1 MSVKHLS
8 DILVDGKIGVGTDS
22 PTAQIE
28 IADSTDNT
36 SGLRFKTVGSG
47 SQDNVNFHFQG
58 TAGSAPFYI
67 SRAQTG
73 GAEIQLQRD
82 GDIILNGN
90 NGDNTGIG
98 TTTPSAK
105 LDVNGTSR
113 FRGNSTFD
121 ADLYV
126 GNLSMSIEAQPIS
139 IGGFGDINAAS
150 WAQNTSISG
159 LTLKS
164 SGVTQGS
171 YTNANITVDSKG
183 RITSA
188 SNGSGTGIGGSGTA
202 GYVPRFSG
210 STTLT
215 NSQIRD
221 NGTNVGIGTSPD
233 ANNKLVVD
241 GNLRVANHIYLNTG
255 TSNSIVGVGGGI
267 EFYTDSINRLD
278 LKYDGDMSFNGSGD
292 FNIKGGGDIVFATT
306 STIGGRI
313 LMPNDDLQYIKI
325 GENVGANDNSFSLN
339 ISSTVNESGQEGV
352 VGFRNN
358 FTSSTK
364 PIIYC
369 YSARAGRFSTSTTGE
384 QIHFYGSSTTKV
396 GSVTSNGNSTSYNTS
411 SDYRLKEDAKDF
423 NGLAMVEQ
431 MQVYDFKW
439 KDAVNEDGETMQ
451 GHRSHGVYAH
461 ELESV
466 MPRAVVGEKDADTM
480 QGVDYSKIVPVLIKA
495 IQELQE
501 EIRLLKN

>member
-36 SGLRFKTVGSG
+36 SGLRFKTVGTG
-47 SQDNVNFHFQG
+47 SQDNVNMHFQG

-67 SRAQTG
+67 SRANTG

-98 TTTPSAK
+98 TTTPEAK

-113 FRGNSTFD
+113 FRNNSTFN
-121 ADLYV
+121 AALYV
-126 GNLSMSIEAQPIS
+126 GGLSMSIEAQPIS

-150 WAQNTSISG
+150 WAQNTSVSG

-164 SGVTQGS
+164 SGVTSGS

-183 RITSA
+183 RVTSA
-188 SNGSGTGIGGSGTA
+188 SNGSSTGIGGSGTA

-210 STTLT
+210 STTLA

-233 ANNKLVVD
+233 ASNKLVVD
-241 GNLRVANHIYLNTG
+241 GSLRVVDNIYLNTG
-255 TSNSIVGVGGGI
+255 TSNSIVGTGGGI
-267 EFYTDSINRLD
+267 EFYTNSTKRVDI
-278 LKYDGDMSFNGSGD
+278 DMSG
-292 FNIKGGGDIVFATT
+292 
-306 STIGGRI
+306 
-313 LMPNDDLQYIKI
+313 DLQVLNNLQFSTGGNNLITGSSGNMVFKTNNVERMSI
-325 GENVGANDNSFSLN
+325 GVSGAIVLTVPTPN
-339 ISSTVNESGQEGV
+339 IGFDVEGTSRFYQDETTLSSPAIIARHNGAE
-352 VGFRNN
+352 
-358 FTSSTK
+358 TSSTFATMIEFQDDGAAVRGSIK
-364 PIIYC
+364 T
-369 YSARAGRFSTSTTGE
+369 SGTST
-384 QIHFYGSSTTKV
+384 Q
-396 GSVTSNGNSTSYNTS
+396 YNTS
-411 SDYRLKEDAKDF
+411 SDYRLKKNFKDF
-423 NGLAMVEQ
+423 NGLNLVSQ
-431 MQVYDFKW
+431 IPVYDFNW
-439 KDAVNEDGETMQ
+439 KV
-451 GHRSHGVYAH
+451 GVDPDEGQAWGVKAH
-461 ELESV
+461 ELQEV
-466 MPRAVVGEKDADTM
+466 LPNAVSGEKDGDEM